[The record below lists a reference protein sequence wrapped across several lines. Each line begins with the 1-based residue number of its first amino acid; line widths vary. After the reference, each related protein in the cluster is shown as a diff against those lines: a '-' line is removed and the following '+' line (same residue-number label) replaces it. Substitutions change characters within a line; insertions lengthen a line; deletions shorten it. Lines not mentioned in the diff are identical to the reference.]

1 VLYEMCTGMLPFRGD
16 TSGVIFDGILNRPP
30 VAPVR
35 LNPGVP
41 ARLEEVINKALEKD
55 RDVRCQS
62 AAELRADLKRLK
74 RDTETG
80 RISTQ
85 VPWSVGRHPSARKWR
100 LMGAALAGLMLAGL
114 VVGWFTWHRASPSG
128 MPQSLAAPQRLTTN
142 PTENP
147 ISASAMSPDGKYL
160 AYSDKT
166 GTYLRVMSTG
176 ETHSLLSSNTDVQF
190 LGWYPDSTQL
200 PAAWSSSASTRMGL
214 WVLSILG
221 GNPRQISDEGWSASV
236 SPDGSQIAFLK
247 SASFGETGQE
257 VWLMRAGRNRSAQAY
272 STLPRRSSLCFAGLV
287 SRWAVDLLHQ
297 DSLRTIQ
304 Q

>member
-1 VLYEMCTGMLPFRGD
+1 
-16 TSGVIFDGILNRPP
+16 
-30 VAPVR
+30 
-35 LNPGVP
+35 
-41 ARLEEVINKALEKD
+41 
-55 RDVRCQS
+55 
-62 AAELRADLKRLK
+62 
-74 RDTETG
+74 
-80 RISTQ
+80 
-85 VPWSVGRHPSARKWR
+85 
-100 LMGAALAGLMLAGL
+100 MLAGL

-200 PAAWSSSASTRMGL
+200 LAAWSSSASTRMGL

-247 SASFGETGQE
+247 SASLGD
-257 VWLMRAGRNRSAQAY
+257 QARK
-272 STLPRRSSLCFAGLV
+272 SG
-287 SRWAVDLLHQ
+287 
-297 DSLRTIQ
+297 
-304 Q
+304 